1 MKTFN
6 DWYKL
11 ATEYYKEHGD
21 LNVPFDYI
29 TEDKSRL
36 GIWILKIRG
45 RYAGKSSYGSSLSPE
60 QIRMLETI
68 GMIWNGTKP
77 ENYSIENC
85 KTKQDF
91 IRHRELY
98 LSGSFDETPLY
109 DAVLDLYPSSS
120 IYAIAKK
127 YGVKPQ
133 IVRKI
138 LITAGL
144 YTSPKQLL
152 ILDYY
157 NQGMELTEIAE
168 KMSMSKPSVDYYL
181 PLYVSWGK
189 AQAHKEN
196 AVVDN
201 RPNKAKE
208 LTEELIYEVDR
219 DYRTGSSIPQLI
231 KNYGFSKRKIIKI
244 LVSSGAYSTDRS
256 REIARLIERGKTPEE
271 IADILNIT
279 IPAVNTYMPYE
290 RSAYNTGEH
299 SKNSVYSKNYRNRKR
314 YNENKRWGV
323 HEL

>member
-11 ATEYYKEHGD
+11 ATEYYKAHGD

-45 RYAGKSSYGSSLSPE
+45 RYAGKSSYGSPLSPE

-91 IRHRELY
+91 IRHREFY

-127 YGVKPQ
+127 YGVKSQ

-196 AVVDN
+196 AVADD
-201 RPNKAKE
+201 RPNRAKE

-219 DYRTGSSIPQLI
+219 DYRTGSSIPQLV

-314 YNENKRWGV
+314 YNENKR
-323 HEL
+323 